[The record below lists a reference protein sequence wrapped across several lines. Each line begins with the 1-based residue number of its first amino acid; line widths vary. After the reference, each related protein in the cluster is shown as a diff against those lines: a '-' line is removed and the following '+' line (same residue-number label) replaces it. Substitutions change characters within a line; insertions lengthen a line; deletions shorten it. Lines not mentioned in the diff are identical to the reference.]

1 MLTHYILPHQQLIK
15 HYSKISVSG
24 RVVTS
29 LSPLSILP
37 FRWLEDFL
45 KGKFTNVYQDSWRI
59 VLLKGAKP
67 WCLGSCFP
75 TLVTRQEIGR
85 VKGNRPLLN
94 KMKRSRLSRHHI
106 TELNIYIFFSAI
118 TFLSLGTW
126 LAWSKW
132 SGTIP
137 VRKKAPQQTCTHN
150 KYASLRKLKW

>member
-1 MLTHYILPHQQLIK
+1 MLTHYILPHQQPIK

-94 KMKRSRLSRHHI
+94 KMKRSRLSRHHL
-106 TELNIYIFFSAI
+106 TKLNIYIFFFSDYFSEFGNVIGVEQVKWHDSGKKKSA
-118 TFLSLGTW
+118 S
-126 LAWSKW
+126 ANMH
-132 SGTIP
+132 
-137 VRKKAPQQTCTHN
+137 PQQICIS
-150 KYASLRKLKW
+150 A